1 MDTSILLAWWRLVR
15 TATLVIGALLSVV
28 AVVEVMRVY
37 VVLRAFSP
45 WLGLGFLLFV
55 ITGLAWLVG
64 RFFVAL
70 WSLPRAPAPPE
81 IVDPT
86 RLSPTEA
93 LASAGFLQH
102 RIAQLQQNP
111 ALAASRRESL
121 EAVLTR
127 LRQSVDQEVVSRSQV
142 EINRIRHRWMKQ
154 RSVSSKPAC
163 GT

>member
-37 VVLRAFSP
+37 IVLRAFSP

-55 ITGLAWLVG
+55 ITGLACLVG

-93 LASAGFLQH
+93 LASVGFLQH

-121 EAVLTR
+121 EAALTR
-127 LRQSVDQEVVSRSQV
+127 LQQSVDQEVVSRSQV
-142 EINRIRHRWMKQ
+142 EINRILAPLDEAAERLIQ
-154 RSVSSKPAC
+154 PAC